1 MGYVRERAMTPDRLA
16 RDRLDNDLAFA
27 LELADLADE
36 ITRAHFQPGGFPFEN
51 KYDGTPVTAIDRA
64 VEQAIRERVAS
75 RHPEDVVLGEEAG
88 GGDQPPP
95 PVHPTMGPL
104 YPHGPL
110 PLARERGN
118 HGDAPEAASVP
129 HRRRWIV
136 DPIDGTRKFV
146 RGIGIFATLIG
157 LEIDGEIVVGVAS
170 APLMDR
176 TGRRWWAARGLGAFA
191 EGRSIHVS
199 TVARLADAHILHG
212 SVEGWVRRGLG
223 PTLNELSLRCWG
235 TVGYGDFWIHLLV
248 AEGMA
253 DAAVEPDAAIWDV
266 AALKI
271 IVEEAGGRFS
281 DMVGQ
286 NTPAGGSG
294 LSSNGLVHDEI
305 LAVLR
310 GDAQQHPT

>member
-1 MGYVRERAMTPDRLA
+1 MTRDRLA
-16 RDRLDNDLAFA
+16 DDLAFA
-27 LELADLADE
+27 LELADLADA

-75 RHPEDVVLGEEAG
+75 SRPGDGVLGEEAG
-88 GGDQPPP
+88 S
-95 PVHPTMGPL
+95 
-104 YPHGPL
+104 
-110 PLARERGN
+110 
-118 HGDAPEAASVP
+118 GDADGPSAEEP
-129 HRRRWIV
+129 RIRWIV

-157 LEIDGEIVVGVAS
+157 LEVDGEIVVGVAS

-191 EGRSIHVS
+191 DGRPIQVS
-199 TVARLADAHILHG
+199 TVARLADAHVLHG
-212 SVEGWVRRGLG
+212 SVEGWVRQGLG
-223 PTLNELSLRCWG
+223 AVLMDLSTRCWA

-253 DAAVEPDAAIWDV
+253 DAAIEPGVGGLWDV

-271 IVEEAGGRFS
+271 IVEEAGGCFS
-281 DMVGQ
+281 DL
-286 NTPAGGSG
+286 AGGTSLANG
-294 LSSNGLVHDEI
+294 NGFSSNGLIHDEI
-305 LAVLR
+305 LALLL
-310 GDAQQHPT
+310 GDVHQSSI